1 MTEPKKL
8 GRSEGITLP
17 QRKRTASPKSPDAT
31 DVIVGTNIRIQR
43 LQKGMSQ
50 NELANGLGVS
60 FQQVQK
66 YEKGT
71 NRIGSGRLSRI
82 AAIVD
87 VPVTALF
94 EGVATGR
101 ARRAGS
107 SVLRLIADRQAM
119 RLVQAFARVENRV
132 ARKSIVTLVE
142 RVAVALASKSH
153 GVCR

>member
-1 MTEPKKL
+1 
-8 GRSEGITLP
+8 LP
-17 QRKRTASPKSPDAT
+17 QRKRTGSPKSPDAT
-31 DVIVGTNIRIQR
+31 DAIVGTNIRIQR

-50 NELANGLGVS
+50 SELADGLGVS

-82 AAIVD
+82 AD

-107 SVLRLIADRQAM
+107 SVLRLIADRQAI

-132 ARKSIVTLVE
+132 ARRSIVTLVE
-142 RVAVALASKSH
+142 RVAVALTSKSH